1 MFGIFFFRYNSQRGT
16 AVMENQWVSKANV
29 QQRAGRAGRV
39 QPGESFHLYS
49 QEKFEEMEPFPQAE
63 ILRIPLE
70 KVVMDIKVKIEHFCT
85 SGNRENNHFRQLRR
99 MMKI

>member
-85 SGNRENNHFRQLRR
+85 VLETV
-99 MMKI
+99 KITISVN